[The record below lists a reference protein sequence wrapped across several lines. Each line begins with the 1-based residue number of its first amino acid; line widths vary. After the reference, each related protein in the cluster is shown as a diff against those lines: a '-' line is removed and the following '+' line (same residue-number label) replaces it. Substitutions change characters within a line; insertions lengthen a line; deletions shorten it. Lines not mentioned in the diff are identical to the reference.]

1 MSRGKVG
8 YGRPPEASQFKP
20 GRSGNPKGRPKGR
33 LNLATDLSEE
43 FGERITVREDGQSRR
58 LSKQRALIKS
68 LMARALQGDVKAT
81 SALLS
86 VYARVITQ
94 IPDEPED
101 TLQKSEIEI
110 LRRFAPRLLQSMQKK
125 RKD

>member
-8 YGRPPEASQFKP
+8 YGRPPEATQFKP

-33 LNLATDLSEE
+33 LNLATDLNEE
-43 FGERITVREDGQSRR
+43 FGERINVREDGHSRR
-58 LSKQRALIKS
+58 ISKQRALIKS

-101 TLQKSEIEI
+101 QLQKSEIDI
-110 LRRFAPRLLQSMQKK
+110 LRRFAPRLLQSMQK
-125 RKD
+125 RKG

>member
-58 LSKQRALIKS
+58 VSKQRALIKS

-86 VYARVITQ
+86 VYARVTTQ

-101 TLQKSEIEI
+101 QLQKSEIDI

-125 RKD
+125 RKG